1 LDLWTKIGRALN
13 LIDRYFICQAMLIF
27 LDRTTGGGVS
37 TSDMKYGIQV
47 GITGKVF

>member
-1 LDLWTKIGRALN
+1 

-37 TSDMKYGIQV
+37 TSDIWSMEY
-47 GITGKVF
+47 THWHNR